1 MEDVVMN
8 KQGIQEQ
15 YENHESLQIE
25 ININLKMQEI
35 KMKKNEK
42 V

>member
-8 KQGIQEQ
+8 KQAIQER
-15 YENHESLQIE
+15 YENHERLQIE

-35 KMKKNEK
+35 KMKKFNI
-42 V
+42 

>member
-8 KQGIQEQ
+8 KLAIQEQ

-25 ININLKMQEI
+25 VYISPKM
-35 KMKKNEK
+35 
-42 V
+42 

>member
-8 KQGIQEQ
+8 KQAIQEQ
-15 YENHESLQIE
+15 YENHECLQIE

-35 KMKKNEK
+35 KMKKFNI
-42 V
+42 